1 MKPMMCLLICLL
13 LALHSVQA
21 QAEGIASLNKKMAC
35 EPVFLSVWK
44 NEVPA
49 SPAMEI
55 CGKHPWVKQLSAW
68 LDTQMSQEDAEILL
82 ISPTRQFETP
92 KALQHAEKMV
102 AAAVLARSGKTIEAR
117 HLWTTLTVEKPKW
130 GEPWFNLGLLN
141 LREGDGDEAKRCF
154 QRGSEICKQH
164 LCRVEP
170 KVWDLLLLQLENA
183 L

>member
-1 MKPMMCLLICLL
+1 MKLMKCLLIYLL
-13 LALHSVQA
+13 LALHGPQA
-21 QAEGIASLNKKMAC
+21 QADGVASSNKKMAC
-35 EPVFLSVWK
+35 EPVFLSVWE

-49 SPAMEI
+49 GPAMAI

-68 LDTQMSQEDAEILL
+68 QDSQMTQEDAEILL

-117 HLWTTLTVEKPKW
+117 QLWTTLTVEKPKW
-130 GEPWFNLGLLN
+130 AEPWFNLGLLN
-141 LREGDGDEAKRCF
+141 LREGDGEEAKRCF

-170 KVWDLLLLQLENA
+170 KVWDILLLQLENA

>member
-1 MKPMMCLLICLL
+1 MNAMTYFSICLL
-13 LALHSVQA
+13 LTLHSPETQA
-21 QAEGIASLNKKMAC
+21 DGVAASNKKTAC

-49 SPAMEI
+49 GPAVEI
-55 CGKHPWVKQLSAW
+55 CAKHPWVKQLSAW
-68 LDTQMSQEDAEILL
+68 QDSQMSLEDAEILL

-102 AAAVLARSGKTIEAR
+102 AATVLAKSGKTIEAR
-117 HLWTTLTVEKPKW
+117 QLWTTLTVEKPKW
-130 GEPWFNLGLLN
+130 AEPWFNLGLLN
-141 LREGDGDEAKRCF
+141 LREGDGEEAKRCF

-164 LCRVEP
+164 LCRIEP
-170 KVWDLLLLQLENA
+170 KVWDLLLLQLGSA